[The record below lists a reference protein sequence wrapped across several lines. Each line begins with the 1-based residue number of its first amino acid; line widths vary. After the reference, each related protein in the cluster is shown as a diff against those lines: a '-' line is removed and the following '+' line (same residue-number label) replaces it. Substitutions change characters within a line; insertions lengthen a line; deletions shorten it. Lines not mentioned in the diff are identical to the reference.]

1 VRGLVLSLFVHGGI
15 IAGGLIYLPRMSSM
29 LESAPI
35 VPIELVT
42 LSETTNIR
50 AAAPEPVEDV
60 PELTV
65 DEVIEAADEA
75 PAPES
80 EPVEAEPEIIDA
92 PFEEAEADPETTPEP
107 APVEEELAPEPDP
120 EPEPAPQTPRRPDPR
135 PEPAEPSLSDML
147 GDLSRNVAETRD
159 NQATEQG
166 ARRNAV
172 GNGEEMTATLQV
184 MLRSHLARCW
194 RASLDAPEP
203 DELAVQLVLD
213 LDRNGDLTGPPRLI
227 DQARVLNSSNP
238 YLRIAGERA
247 MRAAVRCQPYPLP
260 PEAYSQ
266 WRQIE
271 VNFSP
276 SLYGG

>member
-1 VRGLVLSLFVHGGI
+1 VRGLVLSLFVHAGI

-42 LSETTNIR
+42 LADTTNVR
-50 AAAPEPVEDV
+50 AARPDPEPVE
-60 PELTV
+60 
-65 DEVIEAADEA
+65 EAAPEETIDDVIAEPEGA
-75 PAPES
+75 PAPEP
-80 EPVEAEPEIIDA
+80 EPVETEPEIIDA
-92 PFEEAEADPETTPEP
+92 EPETP
-107 APVEEELAPEPDP
+107 AAPDP
-120 EPEPAPQTPRRPDPR
+120 EPVAEAPESEPEPVAPDPAPRPERRPDPQ
-135 PEPAEPSLSDML
+135 PAEPSLNDML
-147 GDLSRNVAETRD
+147 GDLSRSVAETRD
-159 NQATEQG
+159 SQAADEG
-166 ARRNAV
+166 ARRAAV

-184 MLRSHLARCW
+184 MLRSHLSRCW

-203 DELAVQLVLD
+203 DELAVQLVLT
-213 LDRNGDLTGPPRLI
+213 LDRSGELTGPPRLS
-227 DQARVLNSSNP
+227 DQARILNSPNP
-238 YLRIAGERA
+238 YLRVAGERA
-247 MRAAVRCQPYPLP
+247 LRAAVQCQPYPLP

>member
-1 VRGLVLSLFVHGGI
+1 VRGLVLSLFVHVGI
-15 IAGGLIYLPRMSSM
+15 IAGGFIYLPRMSHV

-35 VPIELVT
+35 VPVELVT
-42 LSETTNIR
+42 LADTTNIR
-50 AAAPEPVEDV
+50 AARPDPEPVEDEV
-60 PELTV
+60 PEETIDDVIAEPV
-65 DEVIEAADEA
+65 DA
-75 PAPES
+75 PAPEPD
-80 EPVEAEPEIIDA
+80 PVEAEPEIIDT
-92 PFEEAEADPETTPEP
+92 EPETP
-107 APVEEELAPEPDP
+107 AEPDP
-120 EPEPAPQTPRRPDPR
+120 EPVDEDPEPEPEPVEADPAPLPERRRD
-135 PEPAEPSLSDML
+135 PEPAEPSLDDIL
-147 GDLSRNVAETRD
+147 GDLSRSIAENRD
-159 NQATEQG
+159 PQTADDG

-213 LDRNGDLTGPPRLI
+213 LDRNGELTGPPRLT
-227 DQARVLNSSNP
+227 DQSRVLNSPNP
-238 YLRIAGERA
+238 YLRVAGERA
-247 MRAAVRCQPYPLP
+247 LRAAVQCQPYPLP

>member
-1 VRGLVLSLFVHGGI
+1 MRGLVLSLFVHAGI

-42 LSETTNIR
+42 LADTTNIR
-50 AAAPEPVEDV
+50 AARPDPEPVEDPV
-60 PELTV
+60 PEETIEDV
-65 DEVIEAADEA
+65 ITEPEEVPAS
-75 PAPES
+75 APE
-80 EPVEAEPEIIDA
+80 PTAAEPEIIDT
-92 PFEEAEADPETTPEP
+92 PPEPQAEPDPEPVEETPEPEP
-107 APVEEELAPEPDP
+107 APVEPDP
-120 EPEPAPQTPRRPDPR
+120 APRPVRRPDPT
-135 PEPAEPSLSDML
+135 PAEPSLNDML
-147 GDLSRNVAETRD
+147 GDLSRSVAETRD
-159 NQATEQG
+159 SQAADDG
-166 ARRNAV
+166 ARRDAV

-184 MLRSHLARCW
+184 MLRSHLSRCW

-203 DELAVQLVLD
+203 DELAVQLVLN
-213 LDRNGDLTGPPRLI
+213 LDRNGELTGPPRLS
-227 DQARVLNSSNP
+227 DQSRILNSPNP
-238 YLRIAGERA
+238 YLRVAGERA
-247 MRAAVRCQPYPLP
+247 LRAAVQCQPYPLP